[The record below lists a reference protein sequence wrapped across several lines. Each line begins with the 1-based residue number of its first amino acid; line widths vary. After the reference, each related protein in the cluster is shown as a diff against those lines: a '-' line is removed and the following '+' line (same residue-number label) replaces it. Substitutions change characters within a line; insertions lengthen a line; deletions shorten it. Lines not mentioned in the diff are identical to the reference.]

1 MKRAVHI
8 YLSTFEY
15 ESRILKEIKTLVD
28 NKIVD
33 EVLVIATWKKG
44 LKSEEIIYPGI
55 RVKRIKVSS
64 LGILKP
70 VKAILVKF
78 RISRKNQSVIA
89 ENHDVQGTV
98 ATGTFNGP
106 VVDKKLTVSA
116 IKKAV
121 TPVVDG
127 ILAVTRTIMGIVT
140 TLQICYIIMVN
151 KPIFLNIHHVDLLNF
166 AWLKKLSKRMKV
178 IYDTHELETETQ
190 GCIGLSGV
198 KRRRKEAR
206 FIEDVDYTIVV
217 TPSIELWYRN
227 AYGIKNI
234 VTVRNVPL
242 YHQVDGFDKDYYKKK
257 FNLKLTDTVFLYQ
270 GALFKGRGISHLLKS
285 FAAINDQRYSMVFM
299 GYGEFKDVITEYAEK
314 YNNIFYHDPVHPDKI
329 LQHTASADVGV
340 ALIENVCLSYYY
352 SLANKI
358 FEYTMAEVPLFVS
371 NMVDMA
377 DYVNSN
383 KIGWVAD
390 SFDIQDI
397 VDEIKKIPDRFT
409 PQLTE
414 NIKRAKLENN
424 WEIESQK
431 MLEAYRSF

>member
-1 MKRAVHI
+1 MKRAVHV

-28 NKIVD
+28 SKTVD

-55 RVKRIKVSS
+55 RVKRIKVPF
-64 LGILKP
+64 LGIVKP
-70 VKAILVKF
+70 VKAILAKF
-78 RISRKNQSVIA
+78 RVSRKNQRVFA
-89 ENHDVQGTV
+89 ENHEVQTTA

-106 VVDKKLTVSA
+106 VVDKKPAVGG

-121 TPVVDG
+121 MSFVIG
-127 ILAVTRTIMGIVT
+127 ILGIVI
-140 TLQICYIIMVN
+140 TLRICYIILIN
-151 KPIFLNIHHVDLLNF
+151 KPTFLNIHHVDLLHF
-166 AWLKKLSKRMKV
+166 TWLKKLSKRMKV

-190 GCIGLSGV
+190 GCVGLVGV
-198 KRRRKEAR
+198 KIRRKEAK
-206 FIEDVDYTIVV
+206 FIVDVDYTIVV
-217 TPSIELWYRN
+217 TPSIEKWYRN
-227 AYGIKNI
+227 AYGLKNI

-242 YHQVDGFDKDYYKKK
+242 YQEVDGFDKDYYKKK

-270 GALFKGRGISHLLKS
+270 GALFEGRGIPHLLKS

-299 GYGEFKDVITEYAEK
+299 GYGELKDVIIQYVDQ
-314 YNNIFYHDPVHPDKI
+314 YDNIFYHDPVHPNKI

-377 DYVNSN
+377 DYVNLN

-397 VDEIKKIPDRFT
+397 VDEIKKVPDRFT
-409 PQLTE
+409 PQLAE
-414 NIKRAKLENN
+414 NIKKAKLENN

-431 MLEAYRSF
+431 MLEAYRGF